1 MLQIDGKHGEGG
13 GQILRTSVSLS
24 AVTGKPIRIFDIRA
38 ARGNPGIRKQHLQ
51 SILAAAKA
59 CNAECEGAQLGSS
72 ELIFHPG
79 EIKAGHFK
87 FDIRSAGSTTLV
99 FQTILPILLQAGD
112 ESTITIKGGTHN
124 PMAPS
129 FEAIRD
135 SFLPAIGLMAFRAD
149 IELVRHGFYPKG
161 GGEIKARVEPFDE
174 SNASRID
181 LTERD
186 GEFPVKPVVLISNL
200 PLHIAE
206 REREVLCRELGCAQA
221 DVEFEMVPAPNNP
234 GNAVSV
240 TARMERY
247 SVVFTSIGERGKR
260 AERVAKDAASDF
272 KAWRDS
278 GATVDYHL
286 ADQLL
291 LYMALAGGGRFTT
304 DGITEHFRTNTD
316 IIKMFLDIQVV
327 SEERGT
333 GLTLVD
339 VER

>member
-38 ARGNPGIRKQHLQ
+38 ARRNPGIQKQHLQ
-51 SILAAAKA
+51 SILAAAEA

-72 ELIFHPG
+72 ELVFHPG

-99 FQTILPILLQAGD
+99 FQTILPILLQADD

-124 PMAPS
+124 PMAPP
-129 FEAIRD
+129 FETIRD
-135 SFLPAIGLMAFRAD
+135 SFLPAIGLMGFRAD

-181 LTERD
+181 LTDRD

-206 REREVLCRELGCAQA
+206 REREVMCKELGCVHA

-234 GNAVSV
+234 GNAVSI
-240 TARMERY
+240 TALLDGY
-247 SVVFTSIGERGKR
+247 SVVFSSIGERGKR

-278 GATVDYHL
+278 NAAIDYHL

-291 LYMALAGGGRFTT
+291 LYLALAGGGRFTT
-304 DGITEHFRTNTD
+304 DIVTRHLETNSVIIREFMDVGIGWEDRKGD
-316 IIKMFLDIQVV
+316 YLV
-327 SEERGT
+327 S
-333 GLTLVD
+333 VN
-339 VER
+339 V